1 MIRQK
6 NITLTSTAVEVT
18 FSDEVQSPNSM
29 SVENTSPDKY
39 VYIGNDSVTTASYGF
54 KLYPAQTIT
63 IDMNPFDKLY
73 ACGDSGATIAVMVV
87 EI

>member
-6 NITLTSTAVEVT
+6 NLTLNATAVELT
-18 FSDEVQSPNSM
+18 FSDQVQSPNSM
-29 SVENTSPDKY
+29 SIENTSSLQF
-39 VYIGNDSVTTASYGF
+39 VYIGNSSVTTTNYGF

-63 IDMNPFDKLY
+63 IDMNPFDRIY
-73 ACGDSGATIAVMVV
+73 ACGDTGATVAIMVL

>member
-6 NITLTSTAVEVT
+6 NMTLTSAAVEVT

-29 SVENTSPDKY
+29 SVENTSPDKN
-39 VYIGNDSVTTASYGF
+39 VYIGNSSVTSTNYGF
-54 KLYPAQTIT
+54 KIYPAQTIT

-73 ACGDSGATIAVMVV
+73 ACGDSGATIAIMVV